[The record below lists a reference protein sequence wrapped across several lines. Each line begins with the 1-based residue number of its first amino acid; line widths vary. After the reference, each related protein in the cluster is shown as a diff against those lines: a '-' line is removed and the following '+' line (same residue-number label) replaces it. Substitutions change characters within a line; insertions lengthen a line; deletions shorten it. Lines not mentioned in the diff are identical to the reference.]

1 MLWHMSIFPSFV
13 KMNNVSLF
21 VCICHVLL
29 IHSSLDYC
37 FHVVSLGCFHVLAIM
52 NSDVINMVFS
62 YVFKTML
69 SIIWG
74 VYPYVRFGASL
85 VAQMVKNLPLMW
97 EIRVQSLGLEN
108 PLEKE
113 IATHSSILAWEIPW
127 AEKPGGLQCMGL
139 QKSQKQLSK

>member
-21 VCICHVLL
+21 VCICHILL

-62 YVFKTML
+62 YVIKTML

-97 EIRVQSLGLEN
+97 EIRVQSLGQEDSPQVGNGN
-108 PLEKE
+108 PPQYSCLGNPMGRG
-113 IATHSSILAWEIPW
+113 AWW
-127 AEKPGGLQCMGL
+127 AIVHGVAKNVT
-139 QKSQKQLSK
+139 

>member
-52 NSDVINMVFS
+52 NSDVITMVFS

-127 AEKPGGLQCMGL
+127 AEKPGGLQFIW
-139 QKSQKQLSK
+139 SQTVGHD

>member
-127 AEKPGGLQCMGL
+127 AEELGVLQSMGL
-139 QKSQKQLSK
+139 QKVKHD

>member
-21 VCICHVLL
+21 VCICHILL

-127 AEKPGGLQCMGL
+127 AEKPGGLQFIW
-139 QKSQKQLSK
+139 SQTVGHD